1 MASLEGKMALVTG
14 GGSGIG
20 RSVCQLLDREGVR
33 VVVADVN
40 EAGAQETVN
49 LLKSPDDHLAVLMD
63 VSKKASVTQGVDAAV
78 KAFGAPPSLMVNC
91 AGYINFV
98 PLADLE
104 EESFDQ
110 MINVLLKGSFLVTQA
125 LAKAVKA
132 AGIKQGSFVLI
143 ASMLAHLAI
152 ETTGHYSAAKA
163 GILALSKTFSK
174 ELALDGIRVN
184 TILPGIVETP
194 IMPKELLEQH
204 IANTLPLLSIK
215 RPGRPEEVAEMVL
228 FLLSERSSYI
238 TGAEF
243 CVAGGL

>member
-1 MASLEGKMALVTG
+1 MASLEGKLALVTG

-20 RSVCQLLDREGVR
+20 RSVCQLLDREGAR
-33 VVVADVN
+33 VVVADLN

-49 LLKSPDDHLAVLMD
+49 LLKSPGDHFAVRMD
-63 VSKKASVTQGVDAAV
+63 VSKKASVTQSVDAAV
-78 KAFGAPPSLMVNC
+78 KAYGAPPSLMVNC
-91 AGYINFV
+91 AGYIDFI
-98 PLADLE
+98 PLVDLE
-104 EESFDQ
+104 EASFDR

-143 ASMLAHLAI
+143 SSMLAHIAS

-163 GILALSKTFSK
+163 GVLALSKTFSK
-174 ELALDGIRVN
+174 ELAPDGIRVN
-184 TILPGIVETP
+184 TVLPGMVETA
-194 IMPKELLEQH
+194 IMPKEVFEQRT
-204 IANTLPLLSIK
+204 ADVLPSMSIK
-215 RPGRPEEVAEMVL
+215 RAGRPEEIAEMVL

-243 CVAGGL
+243 CVSGGS